1 VGNSP
6 GHGHGDRTNLS
17 EQEKTSVEP
26 KVKAPEQAPPSGR
39 WRLFRLIKRVLLLLV
54 LVLITLIGT
63 GLIYIQT
70 EGFWRSHGLRYA
82 LGPRYDETLKID
94 RLDFGLFPPT
104 LEMLGVRLNDV
115 IPEASGSPPV
125 ISVDRVHAA
134 LSMSSITGRVEVTSL
149 ETAGLVINIRKD
161 SKDRNTLTEALEALA
176 RDKRVATNTAP
187 PAPGERVLPSLILRS
202 INIADLDFKFRN
214 DMIENGLEFRYQAD
228 APLAFSTNP
237 NDDFA
242 QFVTP
247 SAPGKIDDLLRVF
260 TRGKM
265 SLRGLG
271 VEFEHAAHGTFDVV
285 GLRQFPANAMIARVA
300 MTEDGRELIN
310 AAAEI
315 PLARAVT
322 RPKALPFERLQ
333 LSIPT
338 VQGDVALQVD
348 ELSFDPLSGSLDGH
362 VTTDAQL
369 QDFVDSYMALFAP
382 GKRDEIMGQLDTFVE
397 RGGFVRERTR
407 VVTDL
412 HIKGRGLGAYAAE
425 RPGEAPPFRVETDL
439 KVTVTD
445 IPVGALGGGRRG
457 ESRFPARL
465 VLESQIIADES
476 TKFGNV
482 RAVVRAVRDSVSTV
496 EPLFVVTLAQ
506 EADPTKGIDLRP
518 FDFAA
523 MRRVLDRLAV
533 PPKRPPEGIRYPGY
547 DRILGTSGRLL
558 AVGSDFLRVLEVEGA
573 SLTFKMDLDEQNLV
587 NDLIA
592 PIFGK
597 TLSDGKTQLDIG
609 VFFRGADETNEVNA
623 LLTMRDI
630 KFPELPSPLRVSA
643 GGRFFQNGQ
652 TITAMDL
659 KAGIAIDRGEDISG
673 PVPKYDLELGL
684 SNGGPDGELGP
695 PRATY
700 INLANGVGHFEL
712 QLESLSREMI
722 EVLLQVQTFNLS
734 ETLAQPLYERILD
747 LLGMTPGN
755 TGSVAKAR
763 TYLVGDLG
771 ETHTIHSVIQ
781 ISDLAPGRFLRLP
794 KGRSELAEQRI
805 DVRWEQTF
813 SLRRVANEV
822 AAAFFDL
829 RILSKEKV
837 DLATLS
843 LEGELPAVFDLPT
856 IEAGGAKQLEALAL
870 SDGPADEFRELLKP
884 VLDSLSLARES
895 SRSAGSRLVFD
906 VPNVDLAAWSSTLI
920 EAGIPIYGGAVRM
933 HAEAELASATARED
947 LSSLSGEFEAT
958 NLMFG
963 SKFAPLPQLIGQ
975 ITVAQTGEIFELRN
989 LETRAQ
995 LDPALPPARIVL
1007 SGTANPVTGA
1017 ATTKLR
1023 LDGLNAA
1030 VVDRLVEVEASGI
1043 GNVATIAEYIPLSQ
1057 LRDIA
1062 GRDTN
1067 LAFEFEADT
1076 PNAGQVTRLRA
1087 KQFGENVNL
1096 LPRYLAP
1103 LSFSI
1108 EQSGEVDTSG
1118 TLTVNQLSGVL
1129 REHGVETPLLELNQS
1144 APFKVGKRLANTGA
1158 PDAEIRLKG
1167 RKNLSEFSEA
1177 LRGALMPFV
1186 RRSVD
1191 SGEAELDVRV
1201 IIPEGRLHTSLQEA
1215 EIKNTIHAGV
1225 RNLRLSGFDSPIHLM
1240 LDGAIVKSGSH
1251 VRADDWLFET
1261 SVSGAPSGEITLR
1274 ADVDITART
1283 YDAEIDLRDWN
1294 RRLLDALPKQWI
1306 AWLGAEDPRLEA
1318 ALKFN
1323 GSVDANQHDTTV
1335 SARLR
1340 NLPVPPLTIP
1350 GRTEVWQHPPL
1361 EAQLDIAATYDAD
1374 TTTVLARTFKASLTS
1389 APANGQGGAGAKS
1402 TLASLELKG
1411 PARVPLTD
1419 ANGLSAPG
1427 RAELEFVSGPL
1438 DAARYAPVLSAF
1450 TGVPLEAGTVRA
1462 NAVVIASGSPDHW
1475 DAEVDANASLKDGAW
1490 VFKSG
1495 QRRALEAQLV
1505 GRASAQLGAVD
1516 LKGLTLKLIY
1526 PRDEDT
1532 EDDLTFTGSY
1542 TDRDGRR
1549 NAQLAIV
1556 SDGIAID
1563 RVLELASSMREPA
1576 FAKPTE
1582 PKVDAGTGET
1592 SGIVEMRMPRDLT
1605 AELTLDAKE
1614 LRFRKLVLPNT
1625 SVLAKLKNGI
1635 ASIERFRVDATKG
1648 SIELG
1653 GHADLAAKVP
1663 TYSGNLTIRQL
1674 AATPWVA
1681 SFAPAFAERFTGDL
1695 DADATMQGAGVTP
1708 EELAANLGAKLTAR
1722 VSNGR
1727 IEDTPLKSILG
1738 DLGKVEARLEGLLT
1752 HDRLIFTADTPRD
1765 DTKDIRV
1772 SGYLRNAVP
1781 RPGVVSWVEAVADV
1795 ALTKARKGAK
1805 PETRD
1810 GLELP
1815 PRKRGLGARI
1825 RLSGPLGANQSP
1837 ETMIETIYN

>member
-1 VGNSP
+1 MSEP
-6 GHGHGDRTNLS
+6 QETN
-17 EQEKTSVEP
+17 EAP
-26 KVKAPEQAPPSGR
+26 APEPPKPPAGGR
-39 WRLFRLIKRVLLLLV
+39 WKLARLIKRGLLLLV
-54 LVLITLIGT
+54 LVFMVLVGT
-63 GLIYIQT
+63 SLIYVQT
-70 EGFWRSHGLRYA
+70 EGFWRDHGLRYA

-94 RLDFGLFPPT
+94 SLDFGLFPPT

-115 IPEASGSPPV
+115 IPEASGSPAV
-125 ISVDRVHAA
+125 LSIDRVHAA
-134 LSMSSITGRVEVTSL
+134 LAMSSLTGSVEVTSL
-149 ETAGLVINIRKD
+149 ETAGLVINVRKD
-161 SKDRNTLTEALEALA
+161 AKDRNTLTEALAALA
-176 RDKRVATNTAP
+176 RDKRVDAKTRP
-187 PAPGERVLPSLILRS
+187 PAPGERVLPSLVLR
-202 INIADLDFKFRN
+202 NVTIADLDFNFRN
-214 DMIENGLEFRYQAD
+214 DMIEGGLVFRYKAD
-228 APLAFSTNP
+228 APLAFSTRA
-237 NDDFA
+237 DEDFA

-247 SAPGKIDDLLRVF
+247 SSPGRVDDLLRIF
-260 TRGKM
+260 TRGTM
-265 SLRGLG
+265 SLKGLG
-271 VEFEHAAHGTFDVV
+271 LEFEHAAHGTFDVK
-285 GLRQFPANAMIARVA
+285 GLRTFPANKMVATVA
-300 MTEDGRELIN
+300 MTDGGTELIS

-322 RPKALPFERLQ
+322 RPKALPFERFQ
-333 LSIPT
+333 ISIPSAN
-338 VQGDVALQVD
+338 GGVALQVD

-369 QDFVDSYMALFAP
+369 QDFVDAYMTLFAP
-382 GKRDEIMGQLDTFVE
+382 AKRDEIMAGLDDFVE

-407 VVTDL
+407 IVTDL
-412 HIKGRGLGAYAAE
+412 HLKGRGLGAYAAE
-425 RPGEAPPFRVETDL
+425 RPGEAPPFRVEADL
-439 KVTVTD
+439 KVTLTD

-465 VLESQIIADES
+465 VLESQVIADES
-476 TKFGNV
+476 TEFGNV
-482 RAVVRAVRDSVSTV
+482 RAVLRAVRDSVSTV

-518 FDFAA
+518 FDVAA

-547 DRILGTSGRLL
+547 DRILATAGRLL
-558 AVGSDFLRVLEVEGA
+558 GVGSDFLRVLEVEGA

-630 KFPELPSPLRVSA
+630 KFPELPSPLRISA
-643 GGRFFQNGQ
+643 GGRFFQNAQ

-659 KAGIAIDRGEDISG
+659 KAGIAIDRGEDINS
-673 PVPKYDLELGL
+673 PLPKYDLELGL

-722 EVLLQVQTFNLS
+722 EVLLQIQTFNLS

-771 ETHTIHSVIQ
+771 ETHSIHSVIQ

-794 KGRSELAEQRI
+794 KGRSELADQRI
-805 DVRWEQTF
+805 DVRWEQRF
-813 SLRRVANEV
+813 SLRRMANEV
-822 AAAFFDL
+822 AAGFFEL
-829 RILSKEKV
+829 RVLSKAKT
-837 DLATLS
+837 DLATLR
-843 LEGELPAVFDLPT
+843 LEGETPAVFDLPT
-856 IEAGGAKQLEALAL
+856 IEAGGAKQLQALAL
-870 SDGPADEFRELLKP
+870 SNGPADEFRELLKP

-895 SRSAGSRLVFD
+895 SRSVGSRLVFD
-906 VPNVDLAAWSSTLI
+906 VPNVDLVPWSSTLN
-920 EAGIPIYGGAVRM
+920 ESGIPINGGSVRM
-933 HAEAELASATARED
+933 HAEAELTSATARED

-958 NLMFG
+958 NLIFG
-963 SKFAPLPQLIGQ
+963 SKFAPVPQLLGQ
-975 ITVAQTGEIFELRN
+975 ITIAQTGDTFELRN

-995 LDPALPPARIVL
+995 LDPDLPPARIVL
-1007 SGTANPVTGA
+1007 SGTANPVSGA

-1023 LDGLNAA
+1023 LDGINSA

-1043 GNVATIAEYIPLSQ
+1043 GSVATIAEYIPLSQ

-1062 GRDTN
+1062 ARDTN

-1076 PNAGQVTRLRA
+1076 PNAGAVTHMRA
-1087 KQFGENVNL
+1087 KQIGENVNL
-1096 LPRYLAP
+1096 LPNYLAP
-1103 LSFSI
+1103 LSFLI

-1118 TLTVNQLSGVL
+1118 TLTIHRLSGVL
-1129 REHGVETPLLELNQS
+1129 SERGVAQPLLELNQS
-1144 APFKVGKRLANTGA
+1144 SSFRVGKHVANTGA
-1158 PDAEIRLKG
+1158 PDAEIRLTG
-1167 RKNLSEFSEA
+1167 RKNLRELNES
-1177 LRGALMPFV
+1177 LRSALMPFV
-1186 RRSVD
+1186 RRTVE
-1191 SGEAELDVRV
+1191 SGEAELDIRV
-1201 IIPEGRLHTSLQEA
+1201 VIPEGRLHTDLHTG
-1215 EIKNTIHAGV
+1215 EIRNTIHAGV
-1225 RNLRLSGFDSPIHLM
+1225 RNVRLSGFAPAIDL
-1240 LDGAIVKSGSH
+1240 LLNGAVVKSGSH
-1251 VRADDWLFET
+1251 VRAEDWLFKT
-1261 SVSGAPSGEITLR
+1261 TVGGSPSGEIAMR
-1274 ADVDITART
+1274 AD
-1283 YDAEIDLRDWN
+1283 IDVASRDYVAKISLNDWN

-1306 AWLGAEDPRLEA
+1306 SWLGADDPRMDATLD
-1318 ALKFN
+1318 FN
-1323 GSVDANQHDTTV
+1323 GSLDSNQHDTTV

-1340 NLPVPPLTIP
+1340 NLPVPPLIIP
-1350 GRTEVWQHPPL
+1350 GRAEPWQHPPL
-1361 EAQLDIAATYDAD
+1361 EAALDLQATYDAE
-1374 TTTVLARTFKASLTS
+1374 TTTVLARSFKALLTS
-1389 APANGQGGAGAKS
+1389 AGAHGNASS

-1419 ANGLSAPG
+1419 ERGLAEGG
-1427 RAELEFVSGPL
+1427 RAELDFVSGPL

-1450 TGVPLEAGTVRA
+1450 TGVPLEAGTIRA
-1462 NAVVIASGSPDHW
+1462 NATVLAMGTPDHW
-1475 DAEVDANASLKDGAW
+1475 DAEVNANASLKDGAW

-1495 QRRALEAQLV
+1495 RRRALEANLE
-1505 GRASAQLGAVD
+1505 GSASAQQGAVD
-1516 LKGLTLKLIY
+1516 LKGLALRLIY
-1526 PRDEDT
+1526 PEDEDKD
-1532 EDDLTFTGSY
+1532 DDLTFTGSY
-1542 TDRDGRR
+1542 TVRNGER
-1549 NAQLAIV
+1549 NAKLAVV
-1556 SDGIAID
+1556 SEGIAID
-1563 RVLELASSMREPA
+1563 RVLELASSMREPL
-1576 FAKPTE
+1576 FTK
-1582 PKVDAGTGET
+1582 KVDPKTESGTKET
-1592 SGIVEMRMPRDLT
+1592 SGIVEMRAPRNLT

-1625 SVLAKLKNGI
+1625 TLLARMKNGI
-1635 ASIERFRVDATKG
+1635 ATIERFRVDAAKG
-1648 SIELG
+1648 SIELEAR
-1653 GHADLAAKVP
+1653 ADLAARVP
-1663 TYSGNLTIRQL
+1663 TYNANLTIRQL
-1674 AATPWVA
+1674 AAAPWVA

-1752 HDRLIFTADTPRD
+1752 NDRLIFRADTPRD

-1795 ALTKARKGAK
+1795 ALTKARKSAK

-1810 GLELP
+1810 GVELP

-1825 RLSGPLGANQSP
+1825 RLSGPLGENETP